1 MEKIITIK
9 NEYNSLEKLYEFLKT
24 TSSFECSKNYDKW
37 DTRTDSNGQ
46 MAKCILLKKN
56 SMHAIKI
63 FFASNNTIKMD
74 YIIPNSVM
82 NAYFGKSE
90 KARLNIIEV
99 IAEKV
104 KNSLLAS
111 AQKKAFEEL
120 EAVVNKATA

>member
-1 MEKIITIK
+1 
-9 NEYNSLEKLYEFLKT
+9 LKT